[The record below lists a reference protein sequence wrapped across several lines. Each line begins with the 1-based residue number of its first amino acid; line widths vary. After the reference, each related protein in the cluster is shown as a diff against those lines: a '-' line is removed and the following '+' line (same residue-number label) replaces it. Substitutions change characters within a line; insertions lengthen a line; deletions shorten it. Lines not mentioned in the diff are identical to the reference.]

1 MGIPENRTR
10 MVVAFLYL
18 LYIQLLLTEYVQ
30 CNVTQK
36 HTQTPDDSSTT
47 VTKIEQNE
55 CQTNADCV
63 GSPIC
68 KYTPNPKHCLCKK
81 YCLEPSRTHPTSKT
95 DFRAKCPKM
104 CVTTSTSAR
113 TTLTTTTKT
122 FKIEKNECQT
132 NMDCV
137 GSPICKYAPNPKH
150 CLCKKYCLEPSRTH
164 PRSKTNFTAKC
175 PKLCV
180 TTSTSA
186 RTTST
191 TNSKYFKS
199 PCQSKEDC
207 VKMAVCKD
215 SETRSKK
222 MRPFYYKGI

>member
-68 KYTPNPKHCLCKK
+68 KY
-81 YCLEPSRTHPTSKT
+81 
-95 DFRAKCPKM
+95 
-104 CVTTSTSAR
+104 
-113 TTLTTTTKT
+113 
-122 FKIEKNECQT
+122 
-132 NMDCV
+132 
-137 GSPICKYAPNPKH
+137 APNPKH
-150 CLCKKYCLEPSRTH
+150 CLCKKYCLEPSRNH